1 MGSIPS
7 NPRWPGAG
15 RGVVGADTISLTK
28 HWNSFCR
35 YSSRAFSGREEVDTC
50 EGRAFFPEA
59 PSSQEHRDVPF
70 GSVVG
75 SLRLPRTSGG
85 TVGCVCG
92 RCDPWAGGYSPEGDL
107 LALLSMVAPSSQFLL
122 NL

>member
-7 NPRWPGAG
+7 NPRWPGAD

-50 EGRAFFPEA
+50 EGRAFFPRSPLKPGA
-59 PSSQEHRDVPF
+59 QRCPLWLCGLGASGCCAHLGGLWGVC
-70 GSVVG
+70 VG
-75 SLRLPRTSGG
+75 EMKSLG
-85 TVGCVCG
+85 
-92 RCDPWAGGYSPEGDL
+92 
-107 LALLSMVAPSSQFLL
+107 
-122 NL
+122 